1 MQRWRRGRVL
11 GCGGVVT
18 SSRQKQPFLYVID
31 EDFVLPDR
39 GDGQEGPESA
49 VPAGDPD
56 EAVRLFHRYR
66 RLMAQILGYE
76 EELLEPASE
85 DDLAA
90 VEEELGVVLPPDLR
104 ALYGIADG
112 GGDLD
117 PLFDGHDWLP
127 LAEVGDL
134 DDEWLDIAQEWEHE
148 PWRRTVFDTGPSNT
162 VRRSP
167 LRAGW
172 IRFAFDTG
180 GNWLAVDTD
189 PGPNGRPGQV
199 IAVGVD
205 YKEGPT
211 YVADSVT
218 TFLRRLVEAL
228 ERGDYRTHDKS
239 LWIDADLPDLPGKHT
254 RYRDDRPSRARAA
267 QAGPRVQEVR
277 VSDVEDCAF
286 LAAVP
291 EVCSLA
297 LSSRGSPDLTPLGAR
312 PVEYLE
318 LDVESAD
325 LTAPARNREL
335 RSLSVTC
342 ARPVELAPLR
352 TVPNLWALDIAAA
365 PVADIATVTELKG
378 LRYLEVTQDQWRELS
393 ELDDL
398 PPLAI
403 VGIHPHH
410 PERHWP
416 TPTAWETTHD
426 EPPSPT
432 A

>member
-1 MQRWRRGRVL
+1 M
-11 GCGGVVT
+11 
-18 SSRQKQPFLYVID
+18 ID

-39 GDGQEGPESA
+39 GDEQEGAPESA

-56 EAVRLFHRYR
+56 EAVRLFHSYR
-66 RLMAQILGYE
+66 RLMARILGYE
-76 EELLEPASE
+76 EELPEPASE
-85 DDLAA
+85 EDLAA
-90 VEEELGVVLPPDLR
+90 VEDRFGVTLPPDLR

-112 GGDLD
+112 DGDLINA
-117 PLFDGHDWLP
+117 LFDRHPWLS
-127 LAEVGDL
+127 LAEIGDQ
-134 DDEWLDIAQEWEHE
+134 DDEWFDIGREWQYE
-148 PWRRTVFDTGPSNT
+148 PWRRTVFDAQPPNT
-162 VRRSP
+162 VLRSS
-167 LRAGW
+167 LRLGW

-180 GNWLAVDTD
+180 GNWLAVDMD

-199 IAVGVD
+199 ISVGVD
-205 YKEGPT
+205 YTTEPT
-211 YVADSVT
+211 YIADSVT

-228 ERGDYRTHDKS
+228 ERGDYRRHDES
-239 LWIDADLPDLPGKHT
+239 LWIDADLPQLPVEHAT
-254 RYRDDRPSRARAA
+254 YSDDPPSRERAMR
-267 QAGPRVQEVR
+267 AGPRVQEVR
-277 VSDVEDCAF
+277 VVDVEDCAF
-286 LAAVP
+286 LAVVP

-297 LSSRGSPDLTPLGAR
+297 LSSKGSPDLTLLGDR

-335 RSLSVTC
+335 RSLSITC

-398 PPLAI
+398 PPLAV
-403 VGIHPHH
+403 VGIHPHR
-410 PERHWP
+410 PERDWP
-416 TPTAWETTHD
+416 SSTDWVTSYD
-426 EPPSPT
+426 DPPRS
-432 A
+432 

>member
-1 MQRWRRGRVL
+1 MA
-11 GCGGVVT
+11 T
-18 SSRQKQPFLYVID
+18 SSRQKLPFLYLID
-31 EDFVLPDR
+31 EDFVPPDR
-39 GDGQEGPESA
+39 GDEQQGPESA

-56 EAVRLFHRYR
+56 EAVRLFHYYR

-76 EELLEPASE
+76 EELPAPASE
-85 DDLAA
+85 EDLAA
-90 VEEELGVVLPPDLR
+90 VEEELGVALPADLR

-112 GGDLD
+112 DGDLVN
-117 PLFDGHDWLP
+117 PLFDRQEWLA
-127 LAEVGDL
+127 LAEIGDQ
-134 DDEWLDIAQEWEHE
+134 DDEWLDIAQEWQYE
-148 PWRRTVFDTGPSNT
+148 PWRQTVFDAQPPNT

-167 LRAGW
+167 LRPGW

-180 GNWLAVDTD
+180 GNWLAVDMD
-189 PGPNGRPGQV
+189 PGPKGRPGQV

-205 YKEGPT
+205 YTEGPT
-211 YVADSVT
+211 YVTDSVT

-228 ERGDYRTHDKS
+228 ERGDYRHHDKS
-239 LWIDADLPDLPGKHT
+239 LWIDADLPERPGTQK
-254 RYRDDRPSRARAA
+254 
-267 QAGPRVQEVR
+267 VR
-277 VSDVEDCAF
+277 VTDVEDCAF
-286 LAAVP
+286 IAAVP
-291 EVCSLA
+291 DVCSLA
-297 LSSRGSPDLTPLGAR
+297 LSSRGSPDLTPLGGR

-318 LDVESAD
+318 LDMESVD

-342 ARPVELAPLR
+342 ARPIELAPLR

-365 PVADIATVTELKG
+365 PVADIATVNQLKG

-398 PPLAI
+398 PPLAV
-403 VGIHPHH
+403 VGVHPHR
-410 PERHWP
+410 PERDWP
-416 TPTAWETTHD
+416 VSTAWVTTYD

>member
-1 MQRWRRGRVL
+1 M
-11 GCGGVVT
+11 
-18 SSRQKQPFLYVID
+18 ID
-31 EDFVLPDR
+31 EEFVPPDR
-39 GDGQEGPESA
+39 GDEQQGAESA

-56 EAVRLFHRYR
+56 EAVRLFHHYR

-76 EELLEPASE
+76 EELPGPASE
-85 DDLAA
+85 EDLAA
-90 VEEELGVVLPPDLR
+90 VEEELGVALPADLR

-112 GGDLD
+112 DGDLVN
-117 PLFDGHDWLP
+117 PLFDRQEWLP
-127 LAEVGDL
+127 LAEIGGL
-134 DDEWLDIAQEWEHE
+134 DDEWLDISREWHYEH
-148 PWRRTVFDTGPSNT
+148 WRRPVLDATPPNT

-167 LRAGW
+167 LRPGW

-189 PGPNGRPGQV
+189 PGPNGRPRQV

-205 YKEGPT
+205 YTRGPA

-228 ERGDYRTHDKS
+228 ERGDYIHHDKN
-239 LWIDADLPDLPGKHT
+239 LWIEADLEPSEHT
-254 RYRDDRPSRARAA
+254 VYYDGTPSRERAG
-267 QAGPRVQEVR
+267 QAGPRVQDVR
-277 VSDVEDCAF
+277 VTEVEDCAF
-286 LAAVP
+286 LDAVP
-291 EVCSLA
+291 EVRSLA
-297 LSSRGSPDLTPLGAR
+297 LSSTGSPDLTPLGGR

-325 LTAPARNREL
+325 LSAPARNREL
-335 RSLSVTC
+335 RSLSITC

-365 PVADIATVTELKG
+365 PVADLATVTELKG
-378 LRYLEVTQDQWRELS
+378 LRYLEVTRDQWRELL

-398 PPLAI
+398 PPLAV
-403 VGIHPHH
+403 VGVHPHR
-410 PERHWP
+410 PERDWP
-416 TPTAWETTHD
+416 ARTAWVTTYG

>member
-1 MQRWRRGRVL
+1 MA
-11 GCGGVVT
+11 T
-18 SSRQKQPFLYVID
+18 SSRQKRPFLYVID

-39 GDGQEGPESA
+39 GDEQDGPESA

-56 EAVRLFHRYR
+56 EAVRLFHHYR

-76 EELLEPASE
+76 EELPEPVSE
-85 DDLAA
+85 EDLAA
-90 VEEELGVVLPPDLR
+90 VEERLGVVLPPDLR

-112 GGDLD
+112 DGDLVNA
-117 PLFDGHDWLP
+117 LFDRKGWLP
-127 LAEVGDL
+127 LSELGGQ
-134 DDEWLDIAQEWEHE
+134 DDEWLDIAQEWQYE
-148 PWRRTVFDTGPSNT
+148 PWRQTVFDAQPPNT

-167 LRAGW
+167 LRPGW

-180 GNWLAVDTD
+180 GNWLAVDLD

-199 IAVGVD
+199 IKVGVD
-205 YKEGPT
+205 YTNGPT
-211 YVADSVT
+211 YVTDSVT

-228 ERGDYRTHDKS
+228 ERGDYRRRDKS
-239 LWIDADLPDLPGKHT
+239 LWIDADLPGRPGKHS
-254 RYRDDRPSRARAA
+254 RYSDDRPSLARAM

-277 VSDVEDCAF
+277 VVDVEDCAF

-291 EVCSLA
+291 DVCSLA
-297 LSSRGSPDLTPLGAR
+297 LSSRGSPDLAPLGDR
-312 PVEYLE
+312 SVEYLA
-318 LDVESAD
+318 LDVESPD

-352 TVPNLWALDIAAA
+352 MLPNLWALDIATAS
-365 PVADIATVTELKG
+365 VADIATVTELKG

-398 PPLAI
+398 PSLAI
-403 VGIHPHH
+403 VGIHPHR
-410 PERHWP
+410 PERDWP
-416 TPTAWETTHD
+416 HSTGWVTIYD
-426 EPPSPT
+426 NPPSP
-432 A
+432 AA